1 MPKTPNL
8 FFGDRTDQLDIWGG
22 EFKSLMSNSDFSEKR
37 NAISRFCRDC
47 AQLATDMRK
56 ARDPNLTDT
65 VDLNRRYDVLEN
77 TRRSLLNV
85 VQTEETPI

>member
-1 MPKTPNL
+1 MSRAPNI
-8 FFGDRTDQLDIWGG
+8 FFDDRINQLDAWAG
-22 EFKSLMSNSDFSEKR
+22 EFKSLRNETSFAEKR
-37 NAISRFCRDC
+37 NAIVRFMRDC
-47 AQLATDMRK
+47 SLLTTDMRK
-56 ARDPNLTDT
+56 ARDPNLCDT